1 MRKDKPVALTGT
13 SNTSN
18 PIPAWFA
25 SRGWTV
31 FDFQSEVWEAYARC
45 ESGLIHS
52 ATGSGKTI
60 AAWGGPLASIL
71 GEKKPGLRLL
81 WITPLRALAAD
92 TADSLNAPL
101 AWMGAD
107 WRVQMRTGDTSSS
120 ERAKQ
125 KKEISPALI
134 TTPESLMLMLS
145 QPGVRARF
153 SSLEA
158 VVVDEWHELMSTKR
172 GTQTELALQHLRSF
186 CPELRT
192 WGVSATLG
200 NIAESA
206 ETLVGIGNPYRVVR
220 GMSEKDLVIKSLL
233 PDHID
238 RFPWAGHFGTQMTA
252 RVVGLIEEATS
263 TIVFTNTRAM
273 AEIWYQNIL
282 GLKPEWSGTVGLH
295 HGSLNREVRDE
306 VELGLKTGRLRAV
319 VSTSSLD
326 LGVDF
331 SPVNRVIQV
340 GSPKGVARLLQRA
353 GRSGHQPGQRSQ
365 IFCVPTH
372 ALELVDMASARE
384 AALAGQVESR
394 HPIRNPLDVLA
405 QHLISLAAGDGF
417 RPDDVRKEISGTVA
431 YQSISDEQWL
441 WTLDFVSI
449 GGSSLRAY
457 PEFRRV
463 VPGEDGIWRVTDT
476 EIAQRHRLG
485 IGTITSDAAIN
496 VSLQSGGMLGSVEES
511 FVARL
516 NKGDRF
522 VFAGQP
528 LEFVRV
534 KDMTAIVVRAKSF
547 QGLVPRWGGGRLPL
561 SSELAR
567 AIRVN
572 LDRAREGELNSE
584 ELRFVAP
591 ILELQAKWSA
601 LPRMDEVLVE
611 TFEDSEGHHLFFYP
625 FEGRLVHEG
634 LAALLAYRFSQLL
647 PITFTI
653 ACNDYGFELLSLD
666 SAPLD
671 VAMKHKLFSPEN
683 LAHDIPASLNAVE
696 MARRQFREIARV
708 AGLVFSGYPGANK
721 SAKQVQATSGLFFD
735 VFSRYDPGNLLFQQS
750 FREVLERQLEE
761 SRLAAALDRISSSTL
776 LLTHPPRAT
785 PMSFPILVDR
795 LRDTVTSESLADR
808 VGRIT
813 AELEAA
819 AEAR

>member
-1 MRKDKPVALTGT
+1 VLTQVDA
-13 SNTSN
+13 N
-18 PIPAWFA
+18 PIRDWFD
-25 SRGWTV
+25 SLGWDT
-31 FDFQSEVWEAYARC
+31 FDFQAEVWDAFGAG

-52 ATGSGKTI
+52 ATGSGKTM
-60 AAWGGPLASIL
+60 AAWGGPLKSIL
-71 GEKKPGLRLL
+71 EDGRPGLKVL
-81 WITPLRALAAD
+81 WITPLRALASD

-101 AWMGAD
+101 EWLGAD
-107 WRVQMRTGDTSSS
+107 WRVQMRTGDTSSG
-120 ERAKQ
+120 ERTKQ
-125 KKEISPALI
+125 KKHVAPALI

-145 QPGVRARF
+145 QPGVRERF
-153 SSLEA
+153 GMLTA
-158 VVVDEWHELMSTKR
+158 VVVDEWHELMGTKR
-172 GTQTELALQHLRSF
+172 GTQTELALSHLRTI
-186 CPELRT
+186 CPAMRT

-200 NIAESA
+200 NIVEAA
-206 ETLVGIGNPYRVVR
+206 ETLVGVGKPYRVVR
-220 GMSEKDLVIKSLL
+220 GLSEKHVVIESLL
-233 PDHID
+233 PDRID

-252 RVVGLIEEATS
+252 RVASLIEAANS

-273 AEIWYQNIL
+273 AEIWYQNLL
-282 GLKPEWSGTVGLH
+282 GLKPEWVAKIGLH
-295 HGSLNREVRDE
+295 HGSLDREVRDQ
-306 VELGLKTGRLRAV
+306 VEQGLKTGRLRAV
-319 VSTSSLD
+319 VATSSLD

-331 SPVNRVIQV
+331 SPVDRVIQV

-353 GRSGHQPGQRSQ
+353 GRSGHQPGQSSH
-365 IFCVPTH
+365 IVCVPTH

-384 AALAGQVESR
+384 AAIAGKIESR
-394 HPIRNPLDVLA
+394 PPIRNPLDVLA
-405 QHLISLAAGDGF
+405 QHLISIAAGDGF
-417 RPDDVRKEISGTVA
+417 RPDDLRSEISGTVA
-431 YQSISDEQWL
+431 YRSLTDVDWR

-463 VPGEDGIWRVTDT
+463 IPGDDGVWRVTDP

-496 VSLQSGGMLGSVEES
+496 VRLQSGGVLGSVEES

-534 KDMTAIVVRAKSF
+534 KDMTAIVARAKSF

-561 SSELAR
+561 SSELAY
-567 AIRVN
+567 AIRTN
-572 LDRAREGELNSE
+572 LDRASNGELDSD

-601 LPRMDEVLVE
+601 LPKLDEVLVE
-611 TFEDSEGHHLFFYP
+611 SFADAEGHHLFFYP

-634 LAALLAYRFSQLL
+634 LAALFAYRFSQLL

-653 ACNDYGFELLSLD
+653 ACDDYGFELLSLD
-666 SAPLD
+666 PAPLD
-671 VAMKHKLFSPEN
+671 VAMKHQLFSANN

-735 VFSRYDPGNLLFQQS
+735 VFSRYDPDNLLFQQS

-761 SRLAAALDRISSSTL
+761 SRLAAALERISNSRILVTE
-776 LLTHPPRAT
+776 PPRAT

-813 AELEAA
+813 AELQAA
-819 AEAR
+819 ADAR

>member
-1 MRKDKPVALTGT
+1 MQILGQATRD
-13 SNTSN
+13 N
-18 PIPAWFA
+18 PLSDWFG

-31 FDFQSEVWEAYARC
+31 FEFQTEVWDAFSRG

-52 ATGSGKTI
+52 ATGSGKTM
-60 AAWGGPLASIL
+60 AAWGGPLNLIL
-71 GEKKPGLRLL
+71 HTSKPGLRML

-101 AWMGAD
+101 EWLGVD
-107 WRVQMRTGDTSSS
+107 WRVQLRTGDTTSA
-120 ERAKQ
+120 ERTRQ
-125 KKEISPALI
+125 KLHVAPGLI

-145 QPGVRARF
+145 QPGVRDRF
-153 SSLEA
+153 ASLEC

-172 GTQTELALQHLRSF
+172 GTQTELALQHLRTI
-186 CPELRT
+186 CPQLRT

-200 NIAESA
+200 NITESA
-206 ETLVGIGNPYRVVR
+206 ETLIGVGNPYRIVR
-220 GMSEKDLVIKSLL
+220 GITEKDVVIESLL
-233 PDHID
+233 PDRIE

-252 RVVGLIEEATS
+252 RVADLIEQANS

-273 AEIWYQNIL
+273 AEIWYQNLL
-282 GLKPEWSGTVGLH
+282 GLRPEWAGSLGLH

-306 VELGLKTGRLRAV
+306 VELGLKSGRLRAV

-331 SPVNRVIQV
+331 SPVDRVIQI

-353 GRSGHQPGQRSQ
+353 GRSGHQPGQRSH

-384 AALAGQVESR
+384 AALAGQVEGR

-417 RPDDVRKEISGTVA
+417 RPDDIRREIAGTVA
-431 YQSISDEQWL
+431 YQSLTDEQWR
-441 WTLDFVSI
+441 WTLDFVAM

-457 PEFRRV
+457 PEFRRAV
-463 VPGEDGIWRVTDT
+463 EGDDGVWRVTDP
-476 EIAQRHRLG
+476 EIAKRHRLG
-485 IGTITSDAAIN
+485 IGTITSDAAMN
-496 VSLQSGGMLGSVEES
+496 VRLQTGGILGSVEES

-516 NKGDRF
+516 KKRDRF

-534 KDMTAIVVRAKSF
+534 KDMMAIVTRAKST

-561 SSELAR
+561 STELAR
-567 AIRVN
+567 AIRIN
-572 LDRAREGELNSE
+572 LDRARDGDLQSE
-584 ELRFVAP
+584 ELRSVAP

-601 LPRMDEVLVE
+601 LPRMDEILIESVE
-611 TFEDSEGHHLFFYP
+611 DGEGHHLFFYP

-634 LAALLAYRFSQLL
+634 LAALFAYRFSQLL

-666 SAPLD
+666 PAPLD
-671 VAMKHKLFSPEN
+671 MAIKHGLFSTNN

-721 SAKQVQATSGLFFD
+721 SVKQVQATSGLFFD
-735 VFSRYDPGNLLFQQS
+735 VFSRYDPENLLFQQS

-761 SRLAAALDRISSSTL
+761 SRLATALDRISSSTL
-776 LLTHPPRAT
+776 LITHPPRPT

-795 LRDTVTSESLADR
+795 LRDVVTSESLADR
-808 VGRIT
+808 IGRIT

-819 AEAR
+819 ADGR